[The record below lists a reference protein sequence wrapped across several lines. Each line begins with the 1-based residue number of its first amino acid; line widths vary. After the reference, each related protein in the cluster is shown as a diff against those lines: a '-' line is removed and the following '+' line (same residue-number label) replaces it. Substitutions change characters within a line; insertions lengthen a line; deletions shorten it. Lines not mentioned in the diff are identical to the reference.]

1 MTTLVR
7 WNPNRSIRR
16 MQTDMDRLMESFFES
31 PRATPSNNWG
41 LALDVIETDS
51 EYVVSAVVAGLK
63 REDIDITIEDGIL
76 SVAGDFKN
84 DFEKTGE
91 AGEENADPPV
101 RYHLRERR
109 YGSFSRKLRLPK
121 DVDTETISA
130 KHEDGILSITLPKSE
145 AAQPKKISVS

>member
-31 PRATPSNNWG
+31 PRATPSSNWG
-41 LALDVIETDS
+41 LALDVVETNS
-51 EYVVSAVVAGLK
+51 EYAVSAVIAGLK

-76 SVAGDFKN
+76 SVAGEFKN
-84 DFEKTGE
+84 EFEKTSDE
-91 AGEENADPPV
+91 DDDNSV

-121 DVDTETISA
+121 DVDVEAISA